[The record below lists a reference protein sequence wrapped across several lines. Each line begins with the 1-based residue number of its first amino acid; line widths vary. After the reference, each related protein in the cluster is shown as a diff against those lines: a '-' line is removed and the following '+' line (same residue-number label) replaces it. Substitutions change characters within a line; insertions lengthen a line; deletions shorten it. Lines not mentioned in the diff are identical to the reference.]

1 MHLPDGIIPFEQSI
15 VYLFITFMI
24 LLLYY
29 YKFSKIENKEKQ
41 IVNIALFSAVVL
53 ILSSLSIPSPIGIPI
68 HFFVIPLVVILLGII
83 SATMVSCISLI
94 GQAIILN
101 MGGITSFGANFIVMG
116 FVIAIVTYAFYNIFI
131 NIDER
136 IALFLST
143 IMGIISATFVQ
154 AIILVISGSITFN
167 AVISTLIPYY
177 MFIAIIEGFL
187 NIIIVY
193 TLKKV
198 KPEVLNLNRVWW
210 GEN

>member
-15 VYLFITFMI
+15 VYLFITIMI

-68 HFFVIPLVVILLGII
+68 HFFVIPLIVILLGII
-83 SATMVSCISLI
+83 SATMVSCISLS

-101 MGGITSFGANFIVMG
+101 LGGITSFGANFIVMG

-136 IALFLST
+136 TALFLST

-198 KPEVLNLNRVWW
+198 KPEVLNLNRV
-210 GEN
+210 